1 MFNSCSPVVPPMDYR
16 TDTGPGS
23 WSDSSGNF
31 IETGSTCITHEG
43 VQDTPT
49 ADLSYLPFTTELL
62 GMKMGNMMHERI

>member
-1 MFNSCSPVVPPMDYR
+1 MFNSSSPVVPPMDYR

-23 WSDSSGNF
+23 WSDSSGTF

-43 VQDTPT
+43 VVDTPT

-62 GMKMGNMMHERI
+62 GMKMGNMNQYDA